1 MAGHA
6 YLILAHTDTPLLEML
21 VACLDDSR
29 NDIFVHWDAKSGNVP
44 PLKTEK
50 ARLFMLEERVSVNW
64 AGYSMVEAEYLLFK
78 KAYANGPYAYYH
90 LLSGADLPIKTQDY
104 IHAECERQ
112 SGTEFVGFAP
122 DSQALIDFRVQ
133 HRFLFPEDFR
143 TKNLLKRGLRF
154 LYLKIQDLMHKKR
167 TDLTVKKGA
176 QWCSL
181 TQDFVAYLIEQE
193 DFVKTLFSH
202 TFCPDEMFIQTV
214 IFNSPFFKKIKTAE
228 TEYEGNMR
236 FIKWEHGELIPID
249 EEDYPELRDS
259 DRWFARKFSSSDK
272 SLLSLVS
279 QLSQ

>member
-1 MAGHA
+1 M
-6 YLILAHTDTPLLEML
+6 HT
-21 VACLDDSR
+21 
-29 NDIFVHWDAKSGNVP
+29 
-44 PLKTEK
+44 
-50 ARLFMLEERVSVNW
+50 
-64 AGYSMVEAEYLLFK
+64 
-78 KAYANGPYAYYH
+78 
-90 LLSGADLPIKTQDY
+90 
-104 IHAECERQ
+104 Q
-112 SGTEFVGFAP
+112 S
-122 DSQALIDFRVQ
+122 
-133 HRFLFPEDFR
+133 
-143 TKNLLKRGLRF
+143 
-154 LYLKIQDLMHKKR
+154 

-249 EEDYPELRDS
+249 EEDYPKLRDS